1 MNLWDKLAQ
10 KYKETAGNMQLMQ
23 DDANA
28 KLEKSAGEWGINPTQ
43 LDMIRGMGMTGL
55 GIKKPTAVGGM
66 VPQLNKVVD
75 LFKNMHAKYPSKM
88 ELWDKAKANPKDVWG
103 LLQRPSSHNPVTD
116 VNRAAINELKRV
128 RGTSQRAKKVVEWDA
143 LNMAKD
149 LYSKR
154 IADGRPGKNILNQ
167 LQRYDQYTE
176 FPANTPFVKTLPADK
191 LRVLEDKLSDI
202 REMNMSDPD
211 YAMELSQKL
220 SDALE
225 DKIAPGSKYLQLS
238 GKNVLDLEDKT
249 IVPADWVP
257 SKWPWGSK

>member
-10 KYKETAGNMQLMQ
+10 KYSQAMQGADTQWQQLSQEAGIAPSEMDIM
-23 DDANA
+23 
-28 KLEKSAGEWGINPTQ
+28 
-43 LDMIRGMGMTGL
+43 RGMGMTGL
-55 GIKKPTAVGGM
+55 GIKKPTSAGGT

-88 ELWDKAKANPKDVWG
+88 ELWDKVKANPKDVWG
-103 LLQRPSSHNPVTD
+103 LLQRPSRHNPVND
-116 VNRAAINELKRV
+116 VTRAAIDELRRV
-128 RGTSQRAKKVVEWDA
+128 KGTPQRAKKVVEWDA
-143 LNMAKD
+143 LNIAKD

-154 IADGRPGKNILNQ
+154 IADGRPGKNVLNQ